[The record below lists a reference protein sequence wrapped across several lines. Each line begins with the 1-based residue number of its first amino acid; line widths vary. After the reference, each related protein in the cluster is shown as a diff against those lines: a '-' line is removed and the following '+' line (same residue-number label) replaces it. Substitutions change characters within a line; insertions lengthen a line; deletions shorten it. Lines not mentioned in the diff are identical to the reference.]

1 MELFP
6 LLFVIFIF
14 LWLLQPEPKSKPA
27 SPGDNLVKGLEAATE
42 IVINKVKGDGGGSKA
57 PSVKPAS
64 GPVIVTAVLFGFLV
78 TLLLS

>member
-27 SPGDNLVKGLEAATE
+27 SPGDNLVKGLEAAAE
-42 IVINKVKGDGGGSKA
+42 IFNKSNGDGGGSKA